1 MEVLSIKYIFMKL
14 KGKVAIVTGGARDLG
29 RAISVKLASEGAKVV
44 INYFDNPEDA
54 LETLK
59 MVQESGSEGIIVQG
73 DMTKA
78 DDVKRLFDEGIKSFG
93 NEIHVLVN
101 VVGGIVGRKT
111 ITEQDEDWY
120 QFLMDV
126 NMKSC
131 WLCTREAVPYMP
143 EGSAI
148 VNFSSLAARDG
159 GGPGAS
165 LYATAKGA
173 VMTFTR
179 LWPKNLVL
187 KEFVSMHWLRE
198 PLQLRSTIVQYTRNR
213 ERMKGIYPLRRE
225 GDAGDVA
232 DLVLFLASADSDYL
246 TGTNID
252 INGGMAFYVSKIH
265 PNKNPCHKLLQGF
278 FIFRPNIYCL
288 FQLIAKTFQLGIF
301 VSPVFFHFD
310 KHFEKTFFRKTIP
323 NLYELQFLLFQRFSA
338 MSDNNPFL

>member
-1 MEVLSIKYIFMKL
+1 MVNSKIVNKKNMRL
-14 KGKVAIVTGGARDLG
+14 KGKIAVITGGARDLG
-29 RAISVKLASEGAKVV
+29 RAISVKLAEEGAKVV

-54 LETLK
+54 QETLK
-59 MVQESGSEGIIVQG
+59 MVQAVGSEGIIVQG
-73 DMTKA
+73 DMTLGA
-78 DDVKRLFDEGIKSFG
+78 DVKRLFDEGVKAFG
-93 NEIHVLVN
+93 SEIHVLIN
-101 VVGGIVGRKT
+101 VVGGLFGRKM

-120 QFLMDV
+120 NLLMDV

-131 WLCTREAVPYMP
+131 WLCTREVVPYMTN
-143 EGSAI
+143 GGAI

-179 LWPKNLVL
+179 SMAKELGPKGIRVNALA
-187 KEFVSMHWLRE
+187 
-198 PLQLRSTIVQYTRNR
+198 PGTIATSFHDRFNTPENR

-252 INGGMAFYVSKIH
+252 INGG
-265 PNKNPCHKLLQGF
+265 
-278 FIFRPNIYCL
+278 
-288 FQLIAKTFQLGIF
+288 
-301 VSPVFFHFD
+301 VFF
-310 KHFEKTFFRKTIP
+310 
-323 NLYELQFLLFQRFSA
+323 S
-338 MSDNNPFL
+338 